1 MTMKRSEYLNS
12 SSELLPGDYNEW
24 RYGERGISP
33 FISTD
38 QSLIGNEFN
47 KLSKFKP
54 GDAGDSFQTFLTLQ
68 NNPNALIESRLKLP
82 AGFVAFSQ
90 LSNM

>member
-1 MTMKRSEYLNS
+1 MKRSEYLNS
-12 SSELLPGDYNEW
+12 SSDLLPGDYNEW

-38 QSLIGNEFN
+38 TSLINAKFNE
-47 KLSKFKP
+47 LSKFKP
-54 GDAGDSFQTFLTLQ
+54 GDEGQSFQTFLSLQ
-68 NNPNALIESRLKLP
+68 ANPNQLIENRLKLP
-82 AGFVAFSQ
+82 AGFVAFNQ